1 MSEHPPRVADLIERL
16 GRLTGTLQRS
26 GGLVPAQWEALRYLA
41 RANRYSRHPGALA
54 AFLGATKGTVSQTVI
69 ALERKGLV
77 VRSNDPKDRRSVH
90 IDLTEAGRGVLA
102 KDPLGDLVDA
112 ARALPETAAVRLAA
126 DLKVLLW
133 SLQQRHGRPGFGV
146 CGSCHFFQRNA
157 AGEEAGGPHRCGVTR
172 EPLSDADARHICI
185 EHAPLAA

>member
-1 MSEHPPRVADLIERL
+1 MSTDPSRLSRGRTRDGAIFPVALPAASLPESYAA
-16 GRLTGTLQRS
+16 TLQEIKNLLRS
-26 GGLVPAQWEALRYLA
+26 ARVRAVLAANPIVIGAYWHTGQIILA
-41 RANRYSRHPGALA
+41 RQQEAAWGA
-54 AFLGATKGTVSQTVI
+54 KVI
-69 ALERKGLV
+69 
-77 VRSNDPKDRRSVH
+77 D
-90 IDLTEAGRGVLA
+90 
-102 KDPLGDLVDA
+102 
-112 ARALPETAAVRLAA
+112 RLAA